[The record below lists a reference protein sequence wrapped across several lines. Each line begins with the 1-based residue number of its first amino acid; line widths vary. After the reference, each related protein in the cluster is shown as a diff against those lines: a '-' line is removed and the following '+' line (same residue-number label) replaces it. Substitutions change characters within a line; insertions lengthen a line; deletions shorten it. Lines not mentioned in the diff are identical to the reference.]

1 MDQHKRWYSWLV
13 SPSLSIALCIFCAFI
28 SIAVEIDRFEINE
41 ANTNTVFKILLWYMT
56 TLYDFFV
63 FLLRVSLVLFSLPVF
78 RIVCYSPTNWQII
91 NDSNLIVKH
100 FKFLKKIFYFAA
112 RYLTTSFIFPNIKIF
127 ELELQLYMY

>member
-1 MDQHKRWYSWLV
+1 
-13 SPSLSIALCIFCAFI
+13 
-28 SIAVEIDRFEINE
+28 
-41 ANTNTVFKILLWYMT
+41 MT

-63 FLLRVSLVLFSLPVF
+63 VFTPCFAGVVFATGILDCMLLSNWQVLFSLPVF
-78 RIVCYSPTNWQII
+78 WIVCYSPTNWQII
-91 NDSNLIVKH
+91 NDSNPIVKH